1 MTMYA
6 VVKTGGKQYRVAA
19 GATLVVEKLDGEPGS
34 AVTFDRVLLVGDGEQ
49 VTVGTPT
56 VAGASVNATVLSA
69 HLGEKIIVFK
79 FKPKVKYRRRT
90 GHRQR
95 LTLVRIDSI
104 SADGK
109 VVKAEAPVEAE
120 AHVTAPKAEKAPK
133 RPRAAKA
140 AAAPT
145 GGEGEASTTESTAA
159 ESQVRPKP
167 ARAAARP
174 RRAAGA
180 VAETAGSSEP
190 KPVRQRPAR
199 PKPASEDSGAETTEA
214 GSAEQAEKE

>member
-1 MTMYA
+1 MYA
-6 VVKTGGKQYRVAA
+6 VVKTGGKQYRVEA

-34 AVTFDRVLLVGDGEQ
+34 AITFDRVLLVGDGEQ

-69 HLGEKIIVFK
+69 QLGEKIIVFK

-109 VVKAEAPVEAE
+109 VAKAEAPAEAE
-120 AHVTAPKAEKAPK
+120 AHVKAPKAEKAPK
-133 RPRAAKA
+133 
-140 AAAPT
+140 
-145 GGEGEASTTESTAA
+145 
-159 ESQVRPKP
+159 Q
-167 ARAAARP
+167 ARAARP
-174 RRAAGA
+174 PRAAGA

-190 KPVRQRPAR
+190 KPARRRAAR
-199 PKPASEDSGAETTEA
+199 PKPASEESGAETTEA
-214 GSAEQAEKE
+214 GSAEQAEQE